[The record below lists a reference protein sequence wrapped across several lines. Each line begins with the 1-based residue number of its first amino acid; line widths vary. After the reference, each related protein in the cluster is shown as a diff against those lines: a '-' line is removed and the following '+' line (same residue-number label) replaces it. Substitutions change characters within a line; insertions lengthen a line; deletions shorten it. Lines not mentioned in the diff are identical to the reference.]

1 MDDNIKKEYWVYGIT
16 ISPLHG
22 RKYDE
27 RFNIYVFDGRH
38 ILSEDTTMRFFSFK
52 ELDYHQIMERFKGT
66 DGITGV
72 IREGSLI
79 YV

>member
-1 MDDNIKKEYWVYGIT
+1 MAEKEYWIYGIV
-16 ISPLHG
+16 IDPLRG
-22 RKYDE
+22 NKYDE
-27 RFNIYVFDGRH
+27 RFNIFVFDGRH
-38 ILSEDTTMRFFSFK
+38 ILSEDVILRFFSFK
-52 ELDYHQIMERFKGT
+52 ELDYHQIYERFKGT